1 MPPVSVTMQARNL
14 PPPAAAAELD
24 DGDAVGVELVELE
37 ADDEQAAAS
46 RAITAKTAAIRI
58 FALKM
63 FLLCPGA
70 PQVPGG
76 PPARSLAPAGWGREI
91 PPRPPRD
98 ARRLVRCMLAGKSQL
113 VSWDRCC
120 EIQPHYSPPAAPVP
134 KSKPFC
140 FIGLP

>member
-14 PPPAAAAELD
+14 PLPPTAAAELD
-24 DGDAVGVELVELE
+24 DGDAAGVVLLELE
-37 ADDEQAAAS
+37 DDPQAAAS

-76 PPARSLAPAGWGREI
+76 PPARSLAPAGWGRVS

-98 ARRLVRCMLAGKSQL
+98 ARRLVRCMLAGKSQPA
-113 VSWDRCC
+113 SWERCC
-120 EIQPHYSPPAAPVP
+120 EIETDYSRPGGAVA
-134 KSKPFC
+134 KSRP
-140 FIGLP
+140 L

>member
-1 MPPVSVTMQARNL
+1 MSLMPPVSVTMQARNL
-14 PPPAAAAELD
+14 LPEAAAPELD
-24 DGDAVGVELVELE
+24 DDDDDDGLLELE
-37 ADDEQAAAS
+37 DDDEQAAAS

-113 VSWDRCC
+113 VSWERCC
-120 EIQPHYSPPAAPVP
+120 EIETDYFRPGGAVA
-134 KSKPFC
+134 KSRP
-140 FIGLP
+140 L

>member
-14 PPPAAAAELD
+14 PLPPPAAAGLD
-24 DGDAVGVELVELE
+24 DDVAAGVELLELE
-37 ADDEQAAAS
+37 ADDPQAAAS
-46 RAITAKTAAIRI
+46 RAITEKTAAIRI

-113 VSWDRCC
+113 VSWERCC
-120 EIQPHYSPPAAPVP
+120 EIETDYSRPGGAVA
-134 KSKPFC
+134 KSRP
-140 FIGLP
+140 L